1 MDVFLM
7 VRRKKM
13 TIFLDA
19 KETTSVIDLKRMIGG
34 ITKTLPED
42 QRLFKDDEVMDDRKC
57 LTDYNLNPT
66 TAKAQSPATI
76 GLCYRDGE
84 TGKFENLEITVL
96 STPPE
101 LPDVMKSPETQCQT
115 HDQSVN

>member
-19 KETTSVIDLKRMIGG
+19 KETTSVMELKRMIGG
-34 ITKTLPED
+34 ITKTTPEN
-42 QRLFKDDEVMDDRKC
+42 QRLYKDDEVMDDRKA

-76 GLCYRDGE
+76 GLAFRDTE
-84 TGKFENLEITVL
+84 IARFESLEITSL

-101 LPDVMKSPETQCQT
+101 LPDVMKSSETQSHEQN
-115 HDQSVN
+115 VN

>member
-1 MDVFLM
+1 MI
-7 VRRKKM
+7 RRKKM
-13 TIFLDA
+13 TVFLDA
-19 KETTSVIDLKRMIGG
+19 KETTSVIDLKRMIAG
-34 ITKTLPED
+34 ITKTLPEN
-42 QRLFKDDEVMDDRKC
+42 QRLFKDDEVMDDRKS

-76 GLCYRDGE
+76 GLSFRDENGRFE
-84 TGKFENLEITVL
+84 TLEITSL

>member
-1 MDVFLM
+1 MFLM

-19 KETTSVIDLKRMIGG
+19 KETTSVMELKRMIAG
-34 ITKTLPED
+34 ITKTTPEN
-42 QRLFKDDEVMDDRKC
+42 QRLYKDDEVMDDRKA

-76 GLCYRDGE
+76 GLAFRD
-84 TGKFENLEITVL
+84 TGNGIQQI
-96 STPPE
+96 
-101 LPDVMKSPETQCQT
+101 MI
-115 HDQSVN
+115 